1 MFTRVVRTGPCEQ
14 PPCEHHRVNN
24 GAVFAELLSGI
35 PLDRFLQ
42 ERLCKP
48 LRMVD
53 TGFSVP
59 PQQVIN
65 SRAFLHSECRR
76 VPALI

>member
-1 MFTRVVRTGPCEQ
+1 MFTRVV
-14 PPCEHHRVNN
+14 

-59 PQQVIN
+59 PQQVIP
-65 SRAFLHSECRR
+65 SCAFLD
-76 VPALI
+76 VTW

>member
-1 MFTRVVRTGPCEQ
+1 MLDAIGGQVRRKSVTTTR
-14 PPCEHHRVNN
+14 
-24 GAVFAELLSGI
+24 L
-35 PLDRFLQ
+35 LQ

-59 PQQVIN
+59 PQQVIT
-65 SRAFLHSECRR
+65 SCTFLHS
-76 VPALI
+76 

>member
-1 MFTRVVRTGPCEQ
+1 MFTRVVRPGPCEQ

-59 PQQVIN
+59 PQQVIT
-65 SRAFLHSECRR
+65 SCAFLD
-76 VPALI
+76 VTW

>member
-1 MFTRVVRTGPCEQ
+1 MSSQHNRLQTAFLEEPGCALFTRVV
-14 PPCEHHRVNN
+14 

-59 PQQVIN
+59 PQQVIT
-65 SRAFLHSECRR
+65 SAAVLHS
-76 VPALI
+76 